1 MPKGSPLTDEQK
13 AKMAAGRKA
22 AAERKAAAVVEP
34 EAPEPVAEPVVTEPE
49 PDGPLLSDG
58 ELERIRQ
65 EARKKI
71 DEEIAARNEQRKKQ
85 AIKDTLDAEI
95 LRQRREAGLTDHR
108 DDMLEIL
115 IDVGPFTDRIVIDGT
130 IYQHGSWYTV
140 DRRKY
145 DVMREIMARS
155 WDAEERAGNPNRKF
169 RREVAGTMNPMLRE
183 LRKPDGTLT
192 MGTDTRVNGL
202 TGAARNL
209 PSMAQ

>member
-1 MPKGSPLTDEQK
+1 MPKGAPLTDEQK

-22 AAERKAAAVVEP
+22 AAERKAAVATVAEP
-34 EAPEPVAEPVVTEPE
+34 DAPEPSAPE
-49 PDGPLLSDG
+49 PPVLTDSPVLSDD
-58 ELERIRQ
+58 ELDKIRQ

-71 DEEIAARNEQRKKQ
+71 DEELADRNAASKKQ
-85 AIKDTLDAEI
+85 AIKDILDIEI

-108 DDMLEIL
+108 DDMLQIL
-115 IDVGPFTDRIVIDGT
+115 VDVGPFTDRIVIDGT

-169 RREVAGTMNPMLRE
+169 HRNVAGTMNPMARE
-183 LRKPDGTLT
+183 IRQADGTLT
-192 MGTDTRVNGL
+192 MGIDTRVNGV
-202 TGAARNL
+202 TGSAVNPPVGA
-209 PSMAQ
+209 